1 MVIVCNPAK
10 IADEE
15 KSNDSPMI
23 LYFDSLGSG
32 SLSQKSKKI
41 RDYLGQRYKQ
51 ETGKDIAFDGKSIRG
66 KSPKLPTQPNGYDCG
81 VYLLHYVEMFIN
93 KQDKDEFYEK
103 TSFKD
108 WFDYSDIKLKRKKII
123 RLLESLTNLDLSYLL
138 TENKFSNEVEFMD
151 KSKEKEEKVETIEDT
166 PTLRRKNKS
175 VLDTSSDEEGKDSK
189 EEVKKDEISK
199 TKKDEIIVNTF
210 DEDDEVLKEEKKEGT
225 PKEKKKDEIIVN
237 TFDDDDFKILV
248 DENSKDGDSNSVE
261 NKDTELDMFFD
272 DIFSV
277 ASNKEE
283 IRVNQSFEK

>member
-51 ETGKDIAFDGKSIRG
+51 ETGKDIAFDGKSIPGR
-66 KSPKLPTQPNGYDCG
+66 SPKLPIQPNGYDCG

-93 KQDKDEFYEK
+93 KSDKDEFYEK

-123 RLLESLTNLDLSYLL
+123 RLLESLTNLDLTYLL

-175 VLDTSSDEEGKDSK
+175 VLDTSSDEEEK
-189 EEVKKDEISK
+189 EKKEF
-199 TKKDEIIVNTF
+199 KKDEIIVNTF

-225 PKEKKKDEIIVN
+225 PKEKKKHEIIVN
-237 TFDDDDFKILV
+237 TFDDDDDFKILV
-248 DENSKDGDSNSVE
+248 DENSKDGDSTSVE

-277 ASNKEE
+277 ASSKEE
-283 IRVNQSFEK
+283 VRVNQSFEK